1 MKIFV
6 FINLTIL
13 ALCLADPSGS
23 SSSDTSSSN
32 SSGSSSD
39 EEPPPPKK
47 RARTMRLVD
56 EESVLSDSQHEPQ
69 QDTRTDAI
77 HSSSYQRFTKEA
89 LQDACK
95 LRNIQTSG
103 SRPTLILRLEAFDR
117 EQTIL
122 NSNRQRQQEEN
133 LHRETPTAFATR
145 RRSRR
150 NRRKSRRTRR
160 HRRRRENNNNNNPA
174 QLRRHFVRSAEAPP
188 YTFEANLHPPPFS
201 NRQNIAIPGIPQQQ
215 LDKIQKGE
223 FVNFNLLLPQPA
235 SASNSTQSF
244 TLSVSE
250 DDPGSLSI
258 SGTGDSNHRL
268 SKGKVK
274 VSNPQWWFLAW
285 SLFFGAM
292 MVFHEHL
299 APLLIRYQERICRFF
314 TTYPFQCVADYDVQF
329 RRKLAVNPTETFW
342 DRIDLDIFSSTLR
355 PQVGSFSSS
364 QAGSFPDVTCYKC
377 KKKGH
382 YATRCPNPLSSQ
394 DQTTST
400 FTQSRPPRP
409 PISGANAQ
417 NPFQGSAHDASTEA
431 CPYFNSS
438 FCRRGA
444 TCRYAHKC
452 SYCGRPGHLAH
463 SCRASRPSG

>member
-13 ALCLADPSGS
+13 TLCLADPSGS
-23 SSSDTSSSN
+23 SSSSSSN
-32 SSGSSSD
+32 SSCSSSD

-47 RARTMRLVD
+47 RARTMPLVD
-56 EESVLSDSQHEPQ
+56 DESVLSDNQHEPQ
-69 QDTRTDAI
+69 QDTRTTDAI
-77 HSSSYQRFTKEA
+77 THSSSYQRFTKEA

-223 FVNFNLLLPQPA
+223 FVNFNLLLPRPA

-250 DDPGSLSI
+250 DAPGSLSI
-258 SGTGDSNHRL
+258 SGTGDSMDCQ
-268 SKGKVK
+268 KVK
-274 VSNPQWWFLAW
+274 LKFQTHNCGFL
-285 SLFFGAM
+285 LG
-292 MVFHEHL
+292 
-299 APLLIRYQERICRFF
+299 
-314 TTYPFQCVADYDVQF
+314 
-329 RRKLAVNPTETFW
+329 
-342 DRIDLDIFSSTLR
+342 
-355 PQVGSFSSS
+355 
-364 QAGSFPDVTCYKC
+364 
-377 KKKGH
+377 
-382 YATRCPNPLSSQ
+382 RCFL
-394 DQTTST
+394 
-400 FTQSRPPRP
+400 
-409 PISGANAQ
+409 
-417 NPFQGSAHDASTEA
+417 
-431 CPYFNSS
+431 
-438 FCRRGA
+438 
-444 TCRYAHKC
+444 
-452 SYCGRPGHLAH
+452 
-463 SCRASRPSG
+463 